1 MEALQILS
9 YLLKVSI
16 GVTIVWLLWQAF
28 MRRENNFALS
38 RLFILLGVALS
49 VILPAIAPE
58 ISITSNSIISTQQE
72 FYMVKLKEITVTAQ
86 NNGANIP
93 WFLVGYGAISLFF
106 AFRFNRRLA
115 SIVALYSKA
124 NKQRNGSWVI
134 VNHQRDI
141 PPFSFL
147 NLCFINKKNIPNS
160 SIQDVLD
167 HEKAH
172 FSKLH
177 SLDIILFEILSVF
190 QWFNPLFWQ
199 LKKRLIEV
207 HEFQADEGVLRKR
220 VDLYAYQESIVSLAF
235 NGIALPIGNC
245 FNKSLTLKRLAMMNL
260 NEKRKGAVIRFSL
273 SLMILGSLLFTI
285 ACEKAP
291 ETSELEEVVVTAKS
305 EGATEVQESPVD
317 GEVFVVV
324 EKMPKFDG
332 GDANEF
338 RKFIAQNVV
347 YPKVAAEQGIQ
358 GRVFVQFIITKT
370 GNVSNVKVI
379 RGVATSLDQAAV
391 DVVKLSDGRWT
402 PGYQRGEAVNVSY
415 TFPIIFVLQ

>member
-58 ISITSNSIISTQQE
+58 ISLTSNSIISTQQE

-358 GRVFVQFIITKT
+358 GRVYVQFIITKT

-391 DVVKLSDGRWT
+391 DVVKLSDGYWT

>member
-305 EGATEVQESPVD
+305 EGAAEVQESPVD
-317 GEVFVVV
+317 GEIFLVV

-338 RKFIAQNVV
+338 RKFIAQKVT
-347 YPKVAAEQGIQ
+347 YPKEAQKQSIQ
-358 GRVFVQFIITKT
+358 GRVYVQFIVTKT
-370 GNVSNVKVI
+370 GSISNVKVV
-379 RGVATSLDQAAV
+379 RGIAPSLDQAAV
-391 DVVKLSDGRWT
+391 DVVKLSDGHWT

>member
-58 ISITSNSIISTQQE
+58 ISLTSNSIISTQQE

-305 EGATEVQESPVD
+305 EGAAEVQESPVD
-317 GEVFVVV
+317 GEIFVVV

-358 GRVFVQFIITKT
+358 GRVYVQFIITKT

-415 TFPIIFVLQ
+415 TFPIIFALQ

>member
-49 VILPAIAPE
+49 AILPAIAPE
-58 ISITSNSIISTQQE
+58 ISLTSNSIISTQQE

-93 WFLVGYGAISLFF
+93 WFLLGYGAISLFF

-358 GRVFVQFIITKT
+358 GRVYVQFIITKT

-391 DVVKLSDGRWT
+391 DVVKLSDGYWT

-415 TFPIIFVLQ
+415 TFPIIFALQ

>member
-305 EGATEVQESPVD
+305 EGAAEVQESPVD
-317 GEVFVVV
+317 GEIFVVV

-358 GRVFVQFIITKT
+358 GRVYVQFIITKT

-415 TFPIIFVLQ
+415 TFPINFALQ

>member
-207 HEFQADEGVLRKR
+207 HEFQADEGVLKKR

-305 EGATEVQESPVD
+305 EGAAEVQESPVD
-317 GEVFVVV
+317 GEIFLVV

-338 RKFIAQNVV
+338 RKFIAQKVT
-347 YPKVAAEQGIQ
+347 YPKEAQKQSIQ
-358 GRVFVQFIITKT
+358 GRVYVQFIITKT

-379 RGVATSLDQAAV
+379 RGVAPSLDQAAV

>member
-124 NKQRNGSWVI
+124 NKQRNGSWII

-317 GEVFVVV
+317 GEIFVVV

-358 GRVFVQFIITKT
+358 GRVYVQFIITKT

-415 TFPIIFVLQ
+415 TFPINFALQ

>member
-58 ISITSNSIISTQQE
+58 ISLTSNSIISTQQE

>member
-93 WFLVGYGAISLFF
+93 WFLLGYGAISLFF

-391 DVVKLSDGRWT
+391 DVVKLSDGYWT

>member
-305 EGATEVQESPVD
+305 EGAAEVQESPVD

-358 GRVFVQFIITKT
+358 GRVYVQFIITKT

-415 TFPIIFVLQ
+415 TFPIIFALQ

>member
-49 VILPAIAPE
+49 VILPVIAPE

-93 WFLVGYGAISLFF
+93 WFLLGYGAISLFF

-115 SIVALYSKA
+115 SIVSLYITA

-305 EGATEVQESPVD
+305 EGAAEVQESPVD
-317 GEVFVVV
+317 GEIFLVV

-338 RKFIAQNVV
+338 RKFIAQKVT
-347 YPKVAAEQGIQ
+347 YPKEAQKQSIQ
-358 GRVFVQFIITKT
+358 GKVYVQFIVTKT
-370 GNVSNVKVI
+370 GSISNVKVI
-379 RGVATSLDQAAV
+379 RGIAPSLDQAAV

-415 TFPIIFVLQ
+415 TFPNIFGLQ

>member
-93 WFLVGYGAISLFF
+93 WFLLGYGAISLFF

-305 EGATEVQESPVD
+305 EGAAEVQESPVD
-317 GEVFVVV
+317 GEIFVVV

-358 GRVFVQFIITKT
+358 GRVYVQFIITKT

-415 TFPIIFVLQ
+415 TFPINFALQ

>member
-58 ISITSNSIISTQQE
+58 ISLTSNSIISTQQE

-93 WFLVGYGAISLFF
+93 WFLLGYGAISLFF

-124 NKQRNGSWVI
+124 NKQRNGSWII

-391 DVVKLSDGRWT
+391 DVVKLSDGYWT

-415 TFPIIFVLQ
+415 TFPIIFALQ

>member
-93 WFLVGYGAISLFF
+93 WFLLGYGAISLFF

-317 GEVFVVV
+317 GEIFVVV

-358 GRVFVQFIITKT
+358 GRVYVQFIITKT

-415 TFPIIFVLQ
+415 TFPINFALQ

>member
-93 WFLVGYGAISLFF
+93 WFLLGYGAISLFF

-177 SLDIILFEILSVF
+177 SLDIILFEIISVF

-305 EGATEVQESPVD
+305 EGAAEVQESPVD
-317 GEVFVVV
+317 GEIFVVV

-358 GRVFVQFIITKT
+358 GRVYVQFIITKT

-415 TFPIIFVLQ
+415 TFPINFALQ

>member
-49 VILPAIAPE
+49 AILPAIAPE
-58 ISITSNSIISTQQE
+58 ISLTSNSIISTQQE

-124 NKQRNGSWVI
+124 NKQRNGSWII

-305 EGATEVQESPVD
+305 EGAAEVQESPVD

-358 GRVFVQFIITKT
+358 GRVYVQFIITKT

-391 DVVKLSDGRWT
+391 DVVKLSDGYWT

>member
-58 ISITSNSIISTQQE
+58 ISLTSNSIISTQQE

-106 AFRFNRRLA
+106 VFRFNRRLA

-305 EGATEVQESPVD
+305 EGAAEVQESPVD

-358 GRVFVQFIITKT
+358 GRVYVQFIITKT

-415 TFPIIFVLQ
+415 TFPINFALQ

>member
-305 EGATEVQESPVD
+305 EGAAEVQESPVD
-317 GEVFVVV
+317 GEIFVVV

-391 DVVKLSDGRWT
+391 DVVKLSDGYWT

-415 TFPIIFVLQ
+415 TFPINFALQ

>member
-49 VILPAIAPE
+49 AILPAIAPE
-58 ISITSNSIISTQQE
+58 ISLTSNSIISTQQE

-317 GEVFVVV
+317 GEIFVVV

-358 GRVFVQFIITKT
+358 GRVYVQFIITKT

-391 DVVKLSDGRWT
+391 DVVKLSDGYWT

-415 TFPIIFVLQ
+415 TFPIIFALQ

>member
-93 WFLVGYGAISLFF
+93 WFLLGYGAISLFF

-317 GEVFVVV
+317 GEIFLVV

-391 DVVKLSDGRWT
+391 DVVKLSDGYWT

>member
-49 VILPAIAPE
+49 AILPAIAPE

-93 WFLVGYGAISLFF
+93 WFLLGYGAISLFF

-235 NGIALPIGNC
+235 NGVALPIGNC

-291 ETSELEEVVVTAKS
+291 ETSE
-305 EGATEVQESPVD
+305 
-317 GEVFVVV
+317 
-324 EKMPKFDG
+324 
-332 GDANEF
+332 
-338 RKFIAQNVV
+338 I
-347 YPKVAAEQGIQ
+347 
-358 GRVFVQFIITKT
+358 GRASCRERV
-370 GNVSNVKVI
+370 
-379 RGVATSLDQAAV
+379 
-391 DVVKLSDGRWT
+391 
-402 PGYQRGEAVNVSY
+402 
-415 TFPIIFVLQ
+415 

>member
-49 VILPAIAPE
+49 AILPAIAPE
-58 ISITSNSIISTQQE
+58 ISLTSNSIISTQQE

-93 WFLVGYGAISLFF
+93 WFLLGYGAISLFF
-106 AFRFNRRLA
+106 AFRFNRQLA

-305 EGATEVQESPVD
+305 EGAAEVQESPVD
-317 GEVFVVV
+317 GEIFHVV

-358 GRVFVQFIITKT
+358 GRVYVQFIITKT

-391 DVVKLSDGRWT
+391 DVVKLSDGYWT

-415 TFPIIFVLQ
+415 TFPINFALQ

>member
-1 MEALQILS
+1 
-9 YLLKVSI
+9 
-16 GVTIVWLLWQAF
+16 
-28 MRRENNFALS
+28 
-38 RLFILLGVALS
+38 
-49 VILPAIAPE
+49 
-58 ISITSNSIISTQQE
+58 
-72 FYMVKLKEITVTAQ
+72 
-86 NNGANIP
+86 
-93 WFLVGYGAISLFF
+93 
-106 AFRFNRRLA
+106 
-115 SIVALYSKA
+115 
-124 NKQRNGSWVI
+124 
-134 VNHQRDI
+134 
-141 PPFSFL
+141 
-147 NLCFINKKNIPNS
+147 
-160 SIQDVLD
+160 
-167 HEKAH
+167 
-172 FSKLH
+172 
-177 SLDIILFEILSVF
+177 
-190 QWFNPLFWQ
+190 
-199 LKKRLIEV
+199 
-207 HEFQADEGVLRKR
+207 
-220 VDLYAYQESIVSLAF
+220 
-235 NGIALPIGNC
+235 
-245 FNKSLTLKRLAMMNL
+245 MMNL

-305 EGATEVQESPVD
+305 EGAAEVQESPVD
-317 GEVFVVV
+317 GEIFVVV

-358 GRVFVQFIITKT
+358 GRVYVQFIITKT

>member
-58 ISITSNSIISTQQE
+58 ISLTSNSIISTQQE

-305 EGATEVQESPVD
+305 EGAAEVQESPVD

-358 GRVFVQFIITKT
+358 GRVYVQFIITKT

-415 TFPIIFVLQ
+415 TFPIIFALQ

>member
-207 HEFQADEGVLRKR
+207 HEFQADEGVLKKR

-305 EGATEVQESPVD
+305 EGAAEVQECPVD
-317 GEVFVVV
+317 GEIFLVV

-338 RKFIAQNVV
+338 RKFIAQKVT
-347 YPKVAAEQGIQ
+347 YPKEAQKQSIQ
-358 GRVFVQFIITKT
+358 GRVYVQVIITKT

-379 RGVATSLDQAAV
+379 RGVAPSLDQAAV

>member
-58 ISITSNSIISTQQE
+58 ISLTSNSIISTQQE

-86 NNGANIP
+86 NNGANTP

-106 AFRFNRRLA
+106 VFRFNRRLA

-305 EGATEVQESPVD
+305 EGAAEVQESPVD

-358 GRVFVQFIITKT
+358 GRVYVQFIITKT

-415 TFPIIFVLQ
+415 TFPINFALQ

>member
-86 NNGANIP
+86 NNGANTP
-93 WFLVGYGAISLFF
+93 WFLLGYGAISLFF

-305 EGATEVQESPVD
+305 EGAAEVQESPVD

-358 GRVFVQFIITKT
+358 GRVYVQFIITKT

-415 TFPIIFVLQ
+415 TFPIIFALQ

>member
-86 NNGANIP
+86 NNGANTP
-93 WFLVGYGAISLFF
+93 WFLLGYGAISLFF

-305 EGATEVQESPVD
+305 EGAAEVQESPVD
-317 GEVFVVV
+317 GEIFVVV

-358 GRVFVQFIITKT
+358 GRVYVQFIITKT

-415 TFPIIFVLQ
+415 TFPIIFALQ

>member
-93 WFLVGYGAISLFF
+93 WFLLGYGAISLFF

-391 DVVKLSDGRWT
+391 DVVKLSDGYWT

-415 TFPIIFVLQ
+415 TFPIIFALQ

>member
-49 VILPAIAPE
+49 AILPAIAPE
-58 ISITSNSIISTQQE
+58 ISLTSNSIISTQQE

-305 EGATEVQESPVD
+305 EGAAEVQESPVD
-317 GEVFVVV
+317 GEIFHVV

-358 GRVFVQFIITKT
+358 GRVYVQFIITKT

-415 TFPIIFVLQ
+415 TFPINFALQ

>member
-305 EGATEVQESPVD
+305 EGAAEVQESPVD
-317 GEVFVVV
+317 GEIFVVV

-358 GRVFVQFIITKT
+358 GRVYVQFIITKT

-391 DVVKLSDGRWT
+391 DVVKLSDGYWT

-415 TFPIIFVLQ
+415 TFPINFALQ